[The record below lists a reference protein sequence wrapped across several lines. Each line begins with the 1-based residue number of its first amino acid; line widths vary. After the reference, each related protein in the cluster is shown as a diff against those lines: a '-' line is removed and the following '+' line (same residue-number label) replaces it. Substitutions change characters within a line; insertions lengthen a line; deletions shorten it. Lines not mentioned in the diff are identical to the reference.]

1 MTALTI
7 FTTFIEKNYIL
18 FAIQKDEAGVVC
30 RPFMLNFLTSCGV
43 YIKLG
48 SHLQYH
54 DGNHN
59 KMHSYVVCFMTQ
71 RKCQKT

>member
-30 RPFMLNFLTSCGV
+30 QPFMLIF
-43 YIKLG
+43 
-48 SHLQYH
+48 
-54 DGNHN
+54 
-59 KMHSYVVCFMTQ
+59 
-71 RKCQKT
+71 

>member
-30 RPFMLNFLTSCGV
+30 QPFMLNFLTSSGV

-48 SHLQYH
+48 SHLH
-54 DGNHN
+54 I
-59 KMHSYVVCFMTQ
+59 MMVIII
-71 RKCQKT
+71 KCTLMLCVL